1 MPTLEEVQA
10 QIKSLDGVSRI
21 LGMKEIKE
29 LPAIL
34 WEDEAIERIATGL
47 YANGNGVLVGTNK
60 RLIFVDKGLLYGIR
74 VEDFPYD
81 KITSIQYKTG
91 MLLGEITIF
100 ASGNK
105 ADIKNM
111 EKGAARSF
119 AEHVRARITSVSA
132 SAAATKSEPLQP
144 QVSATQSGDGDV
156 ISQLERLAALKV
168 QGILTEE
175 EFLAQKVRILGAS
188 Q

>member
-1 MPTLEEVQA
+1 MPTLEEVHA
-10 QIKSLDGVSRI
+10 QIKSMDGVSRI

-34 WEDEAIERIATGL
+34 WEDEAVERIATGL

-105 ADIKNM
+105 ADIKSM

-119 AEHVRARITSVSA
+119 AEHVRARITSVSS
-132 SAAATKSEPLQP
+132 SAAAMKPDALTPAPAKSI
-144 QVSATQSGDGDV
+144 ADDGDV
-156 ISQLERLAALKV
+156 ISKLERLAALKA
-168 QGILTEE
+168 QGILTEH
-175 EFLAQKVRILGAS
+175 EFLDQKAKILAS
-188 Q
+188 

>member
-1 MPTLEEVQA
+1 MPSPEEVQQ
-10 QIKSLDGVSRI
+10 QIKSLDGVSRF
-21 LGMKEIKE
+21 LSMKEIKE
-29 LPAIL
+29 LPSIL
-34 WEDEAIERIATGL
+34 WEDECIEKLTTGL
-47 YANGNGVLVGTNK
+47 YNNGNGIVVATNK

-91 MLLGEITIF
+91 MLMGEITIF

-105 ADIKNM
+105 ADITHIDKVS
-111 EKGAARSF
+111 ARNF

-132 SAAATKSEPLQP
+132 SAASQRSTSPSASE
-144 QVSATQSGDGDV
+144 DEV
-156 ISQLERLAALKV
+156 ISKLERLGALKS

-175 EFLAQKVRILGAS
+175 EFQEQKARILRA
-188 Q
+188 